1 LKTIEEARRLLQSEE
16 FMHIAAVLGGG
27 EDLAEAY
34 RNRLL
39 CAIDSFVQLYGSG
52 REIAIF
58 SAPGR
63 TELGGN
69 HTDHQHGHVLAASIN
84 LDVIAVVAS
93 GKIPRSGCIQRA
105 FRKMRSLWKNWNR

>member
-1 LKTIEEARRLLQSEE
+1 MKTIEEARRLLQSEE

-52 REIAIF
+52 RGIAIF

-63 TELGGN
+63 TSTG
-69 HTDHQHGHVLAASIN
+69 
-84 LDVIAVVAS
+84 
-93 GKIPRSGCIQRA
+93 
-105 FRKMRSLWKNWNR
+105 RKSKESQPHRT

>member
-1 LKTIEEARRLLQSEE
+1 
-16 FMHIAAVLGGG
+16 MHIAAVLGGG

-69 HTDHQHGHVLAASIN
+69 TPTTSMVTYWRQASI
-84 LDVIAVVAS
+84 
-93 GKIPRSGCIQRA
+93 
-105 FRKMRSLWKNWNR
+105 WT

>member
-1 LKTIEEARRLLQSEE
+1 
-16 FMHIAAVLGGG
+16 MHIAAVLGGG

-84 LDVIAVVAS
+84 LDVIAVVARREDTTIRVHS
-93 GKIPRSGCIQRA
+93 EQLVLTI
-105 FRKMRSLWKNWNR
+105 FRLDSFGPMPSFQ

>member
-1 LKTIEEARRLLQSEE
+1 MKTIEEARRLLQSEE

-58 SAPGR
+58 LHRDGQNWAETTPTTSMVTYWR
-63 TELGGN
+63 
-69 HTDHQHGHVLAASIN
+69 QASI
-84 LDVIAVVAS
+84 
-93 GKIPRSGCIQRA
+93 
-105 FRKMRSLWKNWNR
+105 WT